1 MALPAEIPLSSNL
14 HYTPVRI
21 MALESTLNDNGVRPE
36 RGVAATA
43 DRAQLDPE
51 TRLRIEQAV
60 LDIFSDRE
68 FHRVGLIEVA
78 RGANVS
84 LQTIYKYYGSKEA
97 LLFSSLDSWL
107 GKLGSRMIDH
117 LQGIE
122 DYKEKF
128 RKVFW
133 VSLDFF
139 ERNPKVMQLV
149 MSSVY
154 LNTWRKQETFQN
166 PELFGTFIRVLA
178 EGRARGVL
186 NDQVDEKILLDYIF
200 GVIFRLVQM
209 YFHRGQHES
218 LTQQANVLFEMLWR
232 AISKPA

>member
-1 MALPAEIPLSSNL
+1 MSGSSALNEMIDDIGMGRRE
-14 HYTPVRI
+14 V
-21 MALESTLNDNGVRPE
+21 AL
-36 RGVAATA
+36 A
-43 DRAQLDPE
+43 DRSQLDPE

-60 LDIFSDRE
+60 LDIFSERE
-68 FHRVGLIEVA
+68 FHRVGLIEIA

-97 LLFSSLDSWL
+97 LLFSTLDTWL
-107 GKLGSRMIDH
+107 EKLAVRMIDH

-122 DYKEKF
+122 DFKEKF

-154 LNTWRKQETFQN
+154 LNTWRKQSSFEN
-166 PELFGTFIRVLA
+166 PELFGTFIKVLG

-200 GVIFRLVQM
+200 GVMFRLVQM
-209 YFHRGQHES
+209 YFHRGQKES
-218 LTQQANVLFEMLWR
+218 LAAQANVLFEMLWR
-232 AISKPA
+232 ALAKPG